1 MYNEREEEKKEGNKM
16 SLNTTLSRTLE
27 IETYDGRFKKDTIS
41 NSEQLIEEMKSTRFA
56 ESDELQA
63 EIEDIIA
70 LHADLNE
77 RVTTSVKMRSPIIY
91 WKNAFRLMKLF
102 TSTLED
108 TYSLEHH
115 KSYVFNEATY
125 KNFMDAIENEITHL
139 QDNPDETDDRYSQVR
154 TVLPYINGKGPK
166 ASSPVEAEISF
177 LEKSLEELQRQ
188 LDLAKELEERV
199 DALNRDDNPRL
210 AIRLYYEMYSSR

>member
-1 MYNEREEEKKEGNKM
+1 M

-27 IETYDGRFKKDTIS
+27 IETYDGRFKKDTVIS
-41 NSEQLIEEMKSTRFA
+41 NSEQLIEEMKNTRFA

-63 EIEDIIA
+63 EIEEIIA

-108 TYSLEHH
+108 TYSLEHD

-125 KNFMDAIENEITHL
+125 KKFMTSIETEIAHL
-139 QDNPDETDDRYSQVR
+139 KDNPDETDDRYSQVR
-154 TVLPYINGKGPK
+154 TVLPYMNGKGPK

-177 LEKSLEELQRQ
+177 LEKSLEELQKQ
-188 LDLAKELEERV
+188 LDLAKELEKRV

>member
-1 MYNEREEEKKEGNKM
+1 M

-27 IETYDGRFKKDTIS
+27 IETYDGRFKKDTVS

-56 ESDELQA
+56 ESDKLQA
-63 EIEDIIA
+63 EIEEIIA

-108 TYSLEHH
+108 TYSLEHD

-125 KNFMDAIENEITHL
+125 KKFMTSIEIEIAHL
-139 QDNPDETDDRYSQVR
+139 KDNPDETDDRYSQVR
-154 TVLPYINGKGPK
+154 TVLPYMNGKGPK
-166 ASSPVEAEISF
+166 ASSPVEAEIYF
-177 LEKSLEELQRQ
+177 LEKSLEELQKQ
-188 LDLAKELEERV
+188 LDLAKELEKRV